1 MSNKTIA
8 LVENQKQD
16 YFECIKGLTVMFL
29 PVRPGN
35 HYARIQVYIAHRLQA
50 FGFDMYFLM
59 CV

>member
-8 LVENQKQD
+8 LVENQMQD
-16 YFECIKGLTVMFL
+16 YFEYIKGLTVMLL
-29 PVRPGN
+29 PVSREN
-35 HYARIQVYIAHRLQA
+35 HYACIQVYIAHRLQA

>member
-16 YFECIKGLTVMFL
+16 YFECIKGLTVIFL
-29 PVRPGN
+29 PVSREN
-35 HYARIQVYIAHRLQA
+35 HCARIQVYIAHRLQA